1 MKKIFLNR
9 FLTATFAFTAFM
21 AVSGCNKSSFKAN
34 SDGATRTTTGGT
46 ATTGDTATTGGFST
60 GGTGTGGTDNGMPAS
75 SGAGVPTTTGD
86 STPQA
91 SATSPVVTPVS
102 TPVARPPV
110 LARNVTGFV
119 FSGDGPGSC
128 GGANGC
134 VPSAQPCPV
143 GFTATPGLQGDC
155 FECSKFPGKC
165 PNWTYKHL
173 CNGNRL
179 ICRQSGTATT
189 GLATVDLHFFYDQC
203 AAGFEPAGPPTN
215 RFHVL
220 STNILD
226 RGNTSMKLL
235 HLCKRTKPVE
245 QLQTGD
251 LIVTDLQ
258 FFTPGSR
265 RADIAACPANDP
277 AGSFSWAQAGVFPD
291 CVRANVPTTA
301 NSGIC
306 TGLLTACKKYERVP

>member
-1 MKKIFLNR
+1 MNKIYFSRALSAGIST
-9 FLTATFAFTAFM
+9 LAPMALIAFM
-21 AVSGCNKSSFKAN
+21 AVSGCNKSTFKAN
-34 SDGATRTTTGGT
+34 SDGAVRPTTGGAST
-46 ATTGDTATTGGFST
+46 GSTGAWGTTGTENIEGLTSGGNPTT
-60 GGTGTGGTDNGMPAS
+60 
-75 SGAGVPTTTGD
+75 AGVPTTAGT
-86 STPQA
+86 STP
-91 SATSPVVTPVS
+91 SPVVTPAA

-128 GGANGC
+128 GGVAGC
-134 VPSAQPCPV
+134 PPGAQQCPAGFSA
-143 GFTATPGLQGDC
+143 TLGLQGDC
-155 FECSKFPGKC
+155 FECSKFPAGQC
-165 PNWTYKHL
+165 RDWQYKHL

-179 ICRQSGTATT
+179 ICRQLGTATT
-189 GLATVDLHFFYDQC
+189 GLATIDLHFFYDQC
-203 AAGFEPAGPPTN
+203 AAGFEPAGPPTK

-258 FFTPGSR
+258 FFTPGARSSNP
-265 RADIAACPANDP
+265 AACPANDP
-277 AGSFSWAQAGVFPD
+277 AGSFSWAEAGVFPD
-291 CVRANVPTTA
+291 CVRANVPTSA
-301 NSGIC
+301 NTGIC
-306 TGLLTACKKYERVP
+306 TGLLRACKKYERVP

>member
-1 MKKIFLNR
+1 MNKIFLNR
-9 FLTATFAFTAFM
+9 FLTATFALTAFL

-34 SDGATRTTTGGT
+34 SDGAMRTTTGGT
-46 ATTGDTATTGGFST
+46 STSGGFNTGTTGTDNGVPSQSIAAVP
-60 GGTGTGGTDNGMPAS
+60 TGTGGSGTQS
-75 SGAGVPTTTGD
+75 ST
-86 STPQA
+86 
-91 SATSPVVTPVS
+91 TSPAG
-102 TPVARPPV
+102 TPVATPVATPVERPPV

-134 VPSAQPCPV
+134 VPGAQPCPA
-143 GFTATPGLQGDC
+143 GFTAIPGLQGDC

-165 PNWTYKHL
+165 PDWSYKHL

-203 AAGFEPAGPPTN
+203 AAGFEPAGPASN

-235 HLCKRTKPVE
+235 YLCKRTKPVE

-265 RADIAACPANDP
+265 RSDIATCPANDP
-277 AGSFSWAQAGVFPD
+277 AGRFSWVQAGVFPD
-291 CVRANVPTTA
+291 CVQANVPTRA

-306 TGLLTACKKYERVP
+306 TGLLTVCKKYERVP